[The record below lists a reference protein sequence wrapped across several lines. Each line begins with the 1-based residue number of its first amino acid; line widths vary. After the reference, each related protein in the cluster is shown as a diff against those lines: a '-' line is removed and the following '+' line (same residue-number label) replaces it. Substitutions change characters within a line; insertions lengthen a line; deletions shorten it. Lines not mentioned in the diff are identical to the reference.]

1 MNGEAGLL
9 GAAATAP
16 EAQPSPSYCVTQ
28 HPLPSPTLPAWL
40 QPAAPCSPSRSRR
53 PSSIVSCRARRGLS
67 APGDASLCSRS
78 AGTLGRAA
86 ACGHPI
92 RLCQG
97 RPGAETHRAVTGV
110 RGQQDPSIVQG
121 WAWPAAQGAGIVP
134 GSRAQRQQQLWRA
147 PGLPALRRGAHGAGR
162 SPAPLCFPGLGRL

>member
-1 MNGEAGLL
+1 MNGEAGEL

-40 QPAAPCSPSRSRR
+40 QPAAPCSPSRCRR
-53 PSSIVSCRARRGLS
+53 PSSIVSCTARHRLS
-67 APGDASLCSRS
+67 TPGDASLCSRS

-86 ACGHPI
+86 GCGHPI

-110 RGQQDPSIVQG
+110 SGRQDPSTAQAWVQ
-121 WAWPAAQGAGIVP
+121 PAAQGVGTIP
-134 GSRAQRQQQLWRA
+134 GSRAQRQQRLRRVR
-147 PGLPALRRGAHGAGR
+147 GLPAPHRGAHGTGR
-162 SPAPLCFPGLGRL
+162 SPSQLCFPALGSL